1 MINLRKLLLDT
12 DEANEGKDNCK
23 TCTYA
28 SHGQCALGFPEA
40 FTPDAYD
47 CSAYI
52 QKT

>member
-1 MINLRKLLLDT
+1 MLKLRKLLLG
-12 DEANEGKDNCK
+12 EEEPENVKDKCK
-23 TCTYA
+23 TCTYD

-47 CSAYI
+47 CSVYL